1 MYRFNQRDI
10 TLDGINV
17 HLWEGGKGFP
27 LLLIH
32 GSGPGAGTVGNWR
45 LVLQPLAERYHVFA
59 TDLIGFGESG
69 RKDAEPY
76 FDLNMWLRQAQMVLD
91 LIPEGP
97 VGVIGH
103 SLSATFALNLAAAN
117 DRITKV
123 LTTGAMGEHFFVN
136 EHTIDCWTFP
146 KTREDLRRT
155 VESLVYDPS
164 VVTDAFIDARMEILH
179 DGVYGPYFS
188 AMFAGDRQFY
198 VDAAVLDKDMLQ
210 SLSCDVVMM
219 HGRDDLPFPFLENT
233 APLSRDIPNADV
245 VMLANCGHSPAL
257 EHPDKLVATAKLL
270 FG

>member
-1 MYRFNQRDI
+1 
-10 TLDGINV
+10 
-17 HLWEGGKGFP
+17 
-27 LLLIH
+27 
-32 GSGPGAGTVGNWR
+32 
-45 LVLQPLAERYHVFA
+45 
-59 TDLIGFGESG
+59 
-69 RKDAEPY
+69 
-76 FDLNMWLRQAQMVLD
+76 
-91 LIPEGP
+91 
-97 VGVIGH
+97 
-103 SLSATFALNLAAAN
+103 
-117 DRITKV
+117 
-123 LTTGAMGEHFFVN
+123 MGEHFFVN